1 MRVENQRLWLPILLS
16 KSFLLCL
23 PITGTAQTDRQ
34 KAAQEKQARLDTATS
49 CARTVA
55 LLASPAGA
63 SPLLALSASKWDEWL
78 EPYHQW
84 VAGTPEITVKFSNMV
99 VYKDALT
106 IQTTIT
112 NHATEAI
119 RIDVPFTGRRMRG
132 FPFRTRSDEIWEI
145 APWGVHV
152 CQFNPPKESETPL
165 VEPEGS
171 ITVECVIGA
180 VDGGP
185 MLRPLKKREET
196 QLDKRPDEMTYE
208 YRFFFA
214 VRRKDR
220 EAKQL
225 NVKEIGKGTVN
236 VEWKDE
242 LMPGDLRTRVIESP
256 RTKEWREEPRLDG
269 PVYKNPIRRLRP
281 FGTWRFLR
289 R

>member
-16 KSFLLCL
+16 TSFLLGL
-23 PITGTAQTDRQ
+23 PVTGTAQTDRQ
-34 KAAQEKQARLDTATS
+34 KAAQEKQAGLDTATS

-55 LLASPAGA
+55 LLASPSGA

-78 EPYHQW
+78 GPYHQW

-106 IQTTIT
+106 IQTTIA
-112 NHATEAI
+112 NHAMEAI
-119 RIDVPFTGRRMRG
+119 RIDVPLTGHLMRG
-132 FPFRTRSDEIWEI
+132 FPFKTRSDELWEI
-145 APWGVHV
+145 APWDVIAQVG
-152 CQFNPPKESETPL
+152 PPKESDTSL
-165 VEPEGS
+165 VEPEGT
-171 ITVECVIGA
+171 ITLECVIRA
-180 VDGGP
+180 VGGGP

-196 QLDKRPDEMTYE
+196 RLDGRPHELTYD
-208 YRFFFA
+208 YRFFFS

-242 LMPGDLRTRVIESP
+242 LMPGDLQTRVIESP
-256 RTKEWREEPRLDG
+256 PNKELREEPRLDG
-269 PVYKNPIRRLRP
+269 PACTNPIRRLRQI
-281 FGTWRFLR
+281 GTRRFLR